1 VSDAPAT
8 APTTPPERA
17 RIPKVLLIVW
27 LVTSAALIALFAE
40 MALQGSSADRS
51 RLAGDLG
58 AVWGALTALL
68 VVPVW
73 KMMKQS
79 MSAPKAGAIV
89 LGVLLAVAIGGG
101 YFGIRSRHKAKLE
114 LLFNEAHELGVQGAP
129 KKQRFMRLVGED
141 TQGWPAYLQRC
152 AELEP
157 AINDYEATELQMD
170 NLLSQM
176 QQEIEELKP
185 KASYANLLPM
195 LTVMRTMLGKDL
207 EAAKVYR
214 KEIEYAKQLSEI
226 PEPDR
231 IRFYNA
237 NIQPAVEQEKR
248 IAQDEKE
255 ILMDAKARG
264 IQLPEN
270 LYREAGIN

>member
-1 VSDAPAT
+1 MSDAPSS
-8 APTTPPERA
+8 APLPPPERK
-17 RIPKVLLIVW
+17 RVPKVLLIVW
-27 LVTSAALIALFAE
+27 LVATAALITLFVV

-58 AVWGALTALL
+58 AIWGAVTALI

-73 KMMKQS
+73 KVMKQS
-79 MSAPKAGAIV
+79 MSASKAWAIV

-101 YFGIRSRHKAKLE
+101 YFGIRARHVAKLE
-114 LLFNEAHELGVQGAP
+114 TLLSEVRELGAQGAP
-129 KKQRFMRLVGED
+129 KKQRFMRLVSED
-141 TQGWPAYLQRC
+141 TQGWPAYLKRC

-157 AINDYEATELQMD
+157 AINDYEAAELQMD
-170 NLLSQM
+170 SLLSQV
-176 QQEIEELKP
+176 QQQIEELKP
-185 KASYANLLPM
+185 KAGYANLLPM
-195 LTVMRTMLGKDL
+195 LTVMRALFRKDL
-207 EAAKVYR
+207 EGVKVYR

-231 IRFYNA
+231 IRFYDA
-237 NIQPAVEQEKR
+237 NIQPVVEQENKL
-248 IAQDEKE
+248 AQDEKE

-264 IQLPEN
+264 VQLPEN